1 MKTVKIQHIFL
12 TILICLFLLLGGG
25 CGKRTVQ
32 PLDTD
37 SDSPSLGGGTD
48 IEYPAA
54 GTSDFGDTPGYQE
67 RSLQL
72 DGTLDDTATIAGT
85 GSTGN
90 LSVNQNG
97 DVHSEEYKKTQGR
110 SSIGLSPI
118 YFNFDQ
124 AIVRPDMV
132 ERMMINARYL
142 QENPGTR
149 IVIEGNCD
157 SRGTKEYN
165 LALGQRRA
173 QVAKQYLV
181 NLGIDPS
188 RIRTVSYG
196 EEQPLFTGE
205 DEFSHAQNRR
215 DDFILE

>member
-1 MKTVKIQHIFL
+1 MKTVKIRHI
-12 TILICLFLLLGGG
+12 ILPILVSLFLLLGGG
-25 CGKRTVQ
+25 CGKQTVQ

-37 SDSPSLGGGTD
+37 SGSPTLSGGTD

-54 GTSDFGDTPGYQE
+54 DTPYADTPGYSE
-67 RSLQL
+67 RSLSPE
-72 DGTLDDTATIAGT
+72 GTLDDTGTMANAGP
-85 GSTGN
+85 TGN
-90 LSVNQNG
+90 LSVNQDG
-97 DVHSEEYKKTQGR
+97 EQLSEEYKKTQGR
-110 SSIGLSPI
+110 SSIGLRPI

-132 ERMMINARYL
+132 EAMMSNARYL

-173 QVAKQYLV
+173 LVAKQYLV
-181 NLGIDPS
+181 NLGIEPS

-196 EEQPLFTGE
+196 EEQPLFVGE
-205 DEFSHAQNRR
+205 DEFSYAQNRR

>member
-1 MKTVKIQHIFL
+1 MKTVKIRHIIL
-12 TILICLFLLLGGG
+12 TLLISLAFLLGGG

-32 PLDTD
+32 PLDTNVD
-37 SDSPSLGGGTD
+37 PPTFGDGTD

-54 GTSDFGDTPGYQE
+54 DSPDFGDTPGYLE
-67 RSLQL
+67 ESLQL
-72 DGTLDDTATIAGT
+72 DGTLDDTGTIA
-85 GSTGN
+85 SAAPTGN

-97 DVHSEEYKKTQGR
+97 DPQSEEYKKTQGR

-132 ERMMINARYL
+132 ERMMNNARYL
-142 QENPGTR
+142 QENPGAR

-173 QVAKQYLV
+173 LVAKQYLV
-181 NLGIDPS
+181 NLGIDPR

>member
-1 MKTVKIQHIFL
+1 MKTVKIRHL
-12 TILICLFLLLGGG
+12 LLPILISLFLLLGGG
-25 CGKRTVQ
+25 CGKQTVQ
-32 PLDTD
+32 PLDTGT
-37 SDSPSLGGGTD
+37 DSPTLGGGTD

-54 GTSDFGDTPGYQE
+54 ETPGYPDTPGYSE
-67 RSLQL
+67 RSLSTE
-72 DGTLDDTATIAGT
+72 GTLDDTGTMADAGP
-85 GSTGN
+85 TGN

-97 DVHSEEYKKTQGR
+97 DERSEEYKKTQGR

-132 ERMMINARYL
+132 ERMMNNARYL

-173 QVAKQYLV
+173 LVAKRYLV
-181 NLGIDPS
+181 NFGIDAD

-196 EEQPLFTGE
+196 EERPLFTGD
-205 DEFSHAQNRR
+205 DEFSYAQNRR